1 MVDIKRRFLIN
12 RKTIK
17 NMQLLPWIKEQS
29 QFIQECERCNQCIK
43 ICPQQIIIQGSGGF
57 PCVDF
62 KLGECTFCYQCA
74 DICPQSLFKSKDE
87 KPWSQSIEI
96 QESCLAN
103 HNVECRSCEDVC
115 ETRVILFQPK
125 PGRVSQAFLKLADC
139 TGCGACISSC
149 PVNAITMEFC
159 RE

>member
-1 MVDIKRRFLIN
+1 MVDIKKRFLIN

-17 NMQLLPWIKEQS
+17 NLQLLPWIKEQS

-57 PCVDF
+57 PYVDF

-96 QESCLAN
+96 QKSCLAYP
-103 HNVECRSCEDVC
+103 SA
-115 ETRVILFQPK
+115 TI
-125 PGRVSQAFLKLADC
+125 A
-139 TGCGACISSC
+139 
-149 PVNAITMEFC
+149 
-159 RE
+159 